1 MIGWSAALFIL
12 LSKYPNHM
20 IIAEAVVKLTQLP
33 LHHDSLLQQ
42 QMLCQPSALLSLVK
56 TRSGTWNLL
65 RTLLAPQMDDD
76 SLNVA

>member
-1 MIGWSAALFIL
+1 
-12 LSKYPNHM
+12 M

-42 QMLCQPSALLSLVK
+42 QMFCQPSALLSLVK
-56 TRSGTWNLL
+56 THSGTLNLL

-76 SLNVA
+76 SLNVVA